1 MHNCKLNKISSTC
14 LLLWA
19 QDCRGSH
26 TNTKR
31 GWGGILLIAVERFL
45 LFANMDP
52 AVAMASH
59 HHSSDVSCLPPPP
72 CLCASEMSYFRH
84 LWKVLAKNILTISW
98 KHLKIEFFFKST
110 KIKFR
115 ENESRGTG
123 SEAGTRARGQW
134 NKVLLPK
141 PIPNNRFLSHNLSSA
156 VVKRNWNSAYLCAYC
171 LSSISKLSRW

>member
-59 HHSSDVSCLPPPP
+59 
-72 CLCASEMSYFRH
+72 H